1 MIITFVQSAH
11 KMRGNF
17 MQLLVITI
25 LLSVLGFATSFILVG
40 IFPSIIAFCLS
51 IYCFLQKKSI
61 NIVRALGMSFG
72 GMLVPIIM
80 YLNCYGISLPFDK
93 GTGMPF
99 ARQIIYDNYTNMGFD
114 MSFLE
119 NKELNSEADSV
130 DTESN
135 SSREDKDIHY
145 VSEGASDDSAGLLKS
160 DSKIAGAK
168 EENDEKEVNE
178 NKNDSIDY
186 RDYPDTIFE
195 KFEEIENNYDIKPAS
210 GFVGASDD
218 DMPSYGGLPLGT
230 VVVAQYFR
238 EDDHNCNPVIVLKN
252 ETGNLHRYECIF
264 TARDEEGN
272 EIAIS
277 EKTSEVVPDGAQ
289 FVIEGR
295 FDKSELG
302 GKKPSMYEFTITKRV
317 PYEED
322 MTDEVMVYTKVD
334 GNSVVL
340 AADNKSDRKVKVD
353 AYVLFFDGDELVDCI
368 WLIPSNTD
376 EVCIDPMSLAT
387 IKGDAY
393 YRFDRIETYYTA
405 YEAIETQ

>member
-1 MIITFVQSAH
+1 
-11 KMRGNF
+11 

-25 LLSVLGFATSFILVG
+25 LLSVLGLLTSFVLVG

-61 NIVRALGMSFG
+61 NIVRAIGMSLVG
-72 GMLVPIIM
+72 ILVPIIM
-80 YLNCYGISLPFDK
+80 YLNCYGFSLPFDK
-93 GTGMPF
+93 GTGMSF
-99 ARQIIYDNYTNMGFD
+99 GKQIIYDNYTNMGFD

-119 NKELNSEADSV
+119 SKELVLDIDTIDIESEADA
-130 DTESN
+130 DKEQ
-135 SSREDKDIHY
+135 EDMYY
-145 VSEGASDDSAGLLKS
+145 VSDGVITDSAGYVKS
-160 DSKIAGAK
+160 DSAEVTENEEK
-168 EENDEKEVNE
+168 EEKSTP
-178 NKNDSIDY
+178 KDSLDY

-195 KFEEIENNYDIKPAS
+195 KFEDIEKDYDIKPAS

-230 VVVAQYFR
+230 VIVAQYFR
-238 EDDHNCNPVIVLKN
+238 EDDHNCNPVIVLQNK
-252 ETGNLHRYECIF
+252 TGDTYRYECMF

-272 EIAIS
+272 ELATS
-277 EKTSEVVPDGAQ
+277 EKTSEVVPDGAK

-302 GKKPSMYEFTITKRV
+302 SSIPSMYEFTITKRV

-322 MTDEVMVYTKVD
+322 MTDQVLVYTKVD
-334 GNSVVL
+334 GNSVIL
-340 AADNKSDRKVKVD
+340 AADNISDKKVKID
-353 AYVLFFDGDELVDCI
+353 AYVLFFDGNELVDCI
-368 WLIPSNTD
+368 WLIPTNTD
-376 EVCIDPMSLAT
+376 EVCIDPKSLAT

-405 YEAIETQ
+405 YEAIEAR